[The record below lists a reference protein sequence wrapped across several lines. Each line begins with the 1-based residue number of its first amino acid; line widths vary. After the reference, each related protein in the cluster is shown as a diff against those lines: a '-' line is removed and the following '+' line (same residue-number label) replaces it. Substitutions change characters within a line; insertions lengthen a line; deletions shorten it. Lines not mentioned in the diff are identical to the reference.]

1 MMKTIWLPTIDS
13 TNSEAFRR
21 LPELASGTVLAAHEQ
36 TAGRG
41 QRGNRWYVAPG
52 DNLTFSVVLR
62 FSGLPAAKAFR
73 LNVLC
78 PLAVARFLRASDV
91 KAVVKWPND
100 VYVGRRKICGILVE
114 NALEGASVAASVAGI
129 GINVNQTE
137 FPEVSGAT
145 SMSLLTGIRYD
156 VESELERFLSFL
168 EPMIPAIED
177 DTLWEELFREYN
189 AGLFGLGV
197 LERYRD
203 NTSGRE
209 FSAVIRGVTE
219 DGLLQLWDNDSG
231 LIRHYAFK
239 EVGYIL

>member
-1 MMKTIWLPTIDS
+1 MKTIWLPTIDS

-21 LPELASGTVLAAHEQ
+21 LPELSSGTVLAAHEQ

-41 QRGNRWYVAPG
+41 QRGNRWYVKPG
-52 DNLTFSVVLR
+52 DNLTFSIVLK
-62 FSGLPAAKAFR
+62 FTGLPVSGSFR

-78 PLAVARFLRASDV
+78 PLAVSRYLRAAGI

-114 NALEGASVAASVAGI
+114 NTLEGASVAASVAGI
-129 GINVNQTE
+129 GINVNQTD

-145 SMSLLTGIRYD
+145 SMSLLTGLHYD
-156 VESELERFLSFL
+156 IESELVRFLSVL
-168 EPMIPAIED
+168 EPMLPAIED
-177 DTLWEELFREYN
+177 DALWEELFGDYN

-203 NTSGRE
+203 NASGRE
-209 FSAVIRGVTE
+209 FSGIIKGVGA

-231 LIRHYAFK
+231 QLRHYAFK